1 MAIETTLFS
10 KTSNG
15 GYSLLFAAIAA
26 IALMLADT
34 HYKPWVAPLRYELNR
49 VLSPVYTVVGWPGRL
64 ADFVGGMFRPASEL
78 RDENEYLRSQLLVL
92 SVRVQKF
99 SELAAENARLRGLID
114 STLIMDGRVLIAEII
129 GVDPDPYRHIVMLNK
144 GQDSGIYVGQPIFD
158 AHGLMGQVIEVG
170 PGNSRALLVTDRLH
184 AVPVRI
190 NRTGTRAVL
199 AGTGSFDQMQLL
211 YVPDSADVKV
221 GDLLISSG
229 LGQRFPPGYPVAVVT
244 AVKHSGGA
252 DFAQIAAKPT
262 AEVDRSRQ
270 VLLMFSRT
278 VAAAAPKPAATTGG
292 THGLAP

>member
-1 MAIETTLFS
+1 MANETTLFS

-15 GYSLLFAAIAA
+15 GYSLLFAAVAA
-26 IALMLADT
+26 VALMVADV
-34 HYKPWVAPLRYELNR
+34 HFKPWVAPIRYELNR
-49 VLSPVYTVVGWPGRL
+49 VLSPVYAVVGWPGRFG
-64 ADFVGGMFRPASEL
+64 DWVDGMFRPASEL

-129 GVDPDPYRHIVMLNK
+129 GVDPDPYRHIVLLSK
-144 GQDSGIYVGQPIFD
+144 GQDSGVYVGQPIFD

-170 PGNSRALLVTDRLH
+170 PGMSRAMLVTDRQH

-199 AGTGSFDQMQLL
+199 AGMGDYDQMQLL
-211 YVPDSADVKV
+211 YVPDSADVKI

-229 LGQRFPPGYPVAVVT
+229 LGQRFPAGYPVAVVT
-244 AVKHSGGA
+244 AVHHSGGA
-252 DFAQIAAKPT
+252 DFAEIMAKPT

-278 VAAAAPKPAATTGG
+278 VAVPPRPTATTGAG
-292 THGLAP
+292 HGLAQ

>member
-1 MAIETTLFS
+1 MAIQNTLFS

-26 IALMLADT
+26 IALMVADV
-34 HYKPWVAPLRYELNR
+34 HFKPWVAPVRYELNR
-49 VLSPVYTVVGWPGRL
+49 VLTPVYTVVGWPGRF
-64 ADFVGGMFRPASEL
+64 ADWINGRFRPAGEV
-78 RDENEYLRSQLLVL
+78 RDENEELRSQLLVL

-99 SELAAENARLRGLID
+99 SDLVAENARLRGLID
-114 STLIMDGRVLIAEII
+114 STLIMDGRVLVAEII
-129 GVDPDPYRHIVMLNK
+129 GVDPDPYRHIVLLGK
-144 GQDSGIYVGQPIFD
+144 GQDSGVYVGQPIFD

-170 PGNSRALLVTDRLH
+170 PGISRAMLLTDRQH

-199 AGTGSFDQMQLL
+199 AGTGDVDQMQLL
-211 YVPDSADVKV
+211 YVPDSADVKT

-244 AVKHSGGA
+244 SVRHSGGA
-252 DFAQIAAKPT
+252 DFAQITARPT
-262 AEVDRSRQ
+262 ADVDRSRE

-278 VAAAAPKPAATTGG
+278 VTPSPRPMANSGG
-292 THGLAP
+292 SHGLAQ